1 MSNTLSY
8 IGQKIR
14 ENRINQ
20 NITQADLA
28 TKSNLTINTISQV
41 ELGNANISI
50 NKLESICLALRIDL
64 VDVIPGQYSSKERNN
79 TDIEAQKNNSSE
91 NEELII
97 HITRLCRN
105 RNKRDL
111 EIVIGLLE
119 VMSRSND

>member
-8 IGQKIR
+8 KGQKIR